1 MGRHD
6 RPKVVKK
13 VKISHFHCSEKMTRR
28 GKRIIYTKMK
38 IVPFLRDILEINV

>member
-38 IVPFLRDILEINV
+38 IVPFLRDILGINV